1 MKKHIIVIGGGIAGT
16 AAAHSLIE
24 RDYEVTI
31 IEKNDYLG
39 GRVRS
44 RRVNGTMVD
53 MGAGFTTNAYR
64 NIHTFLKD
72 TGLAPQLYRQH
83 GQSGIL
89 RGGKVRMATLGTLLG
104 NETLSIGAKV
114 QVVPILFQILKGWRQ
129 IDVHAP
135 WRAYKYDDT
144 SVDAMFNSQAGKEF
158 LEYVLQP
165 ILNGY
170 FYWTPEQTSRAILLS
185 IGKALLQGGTYRLQ
199 GGLQQIPEKAA
210 EGSNVLLGHDVTKVE
225 QAPNNIYVVTVQH
238 AGKTLEL
245 RADGIVCATTA
256 SVVPKII
263 ANLNQQQKDF
273 FASIQYSSTAL
284 VSYALQPGDKTN
296 DQGIAFPRKEGRSLA
311 AITVSPEPKPQTAPI
326 STIKAYSSGVAAK
339 ALLKASDDE
348 IATLLTNEMNAT
360 HKTMIDKIDPTS
372 RLVQRWPEALP
383 LFEKG
388 HFIKLRSFANG
399 EVESKTQ
406 ALVFAGDYIGG
417 PLMEGA
423 FTSGVQAAARLDQK
437 IKEHNPLSK

>member
-16 AAAHSLIE
+16 AAAHSLIQ

-44 RRVNGTMVD
+44 RNVNGTMVD
-53 MGAGFTTNAYR
+53 MGAGFTTNAYS

-72 TGLAPQLYRQH
+72 TRLAPQLYRQH

-89 RGGKVRMATLGTLLG
+89 RGGKIRMATLGTLLS

-129 IDVHAP
+129 IDVHTP
-135 WRAYKYDDT
+135 WRTYKYDGT
-144 SVDAMFNSQAGKEF
+144 SVDAMFNGRAGKEF

-210 EGSNVLLGHDVTKVE
+210 EGSKVLLGHDVIKVE
-225 QAPNNIYVVTVQH
+225 QAPDNTYVVSVQY

-256 SVVPKII
+256 SVVP
-263 ANLNQQQKDF
+263 
-273 FASIQYSSTAL
+273 
-284 VSYALQPGDKTN
+284 YALRPGEKMD

-311 AITVSPEPKPQTAPI
+311 AITVSPEPKPQTTPI

-339 ALLKASDDE
+339 TLLKASDDE
-348 IATLLTNEMNAT
+348 IATLLTNEMDAT
-360 HKTMIDKIDPTS
+360 HKAVFDKVDPTS
-372 RLVQRWPEALP
+372 QLVQRWPEALP

-388 HFIKLRSFANG
+388 HFVKLRSFANG
-399 EVESKTQ
+399 DIEPKAQT
-406 ALVFAGDYIGG
+406 LVFAGDYIGG

-423 FTSGVQAAARLDQK
+423 FTSGVQAAVRLDQK
-437 IKEHNPLSK
+437 IKELNP